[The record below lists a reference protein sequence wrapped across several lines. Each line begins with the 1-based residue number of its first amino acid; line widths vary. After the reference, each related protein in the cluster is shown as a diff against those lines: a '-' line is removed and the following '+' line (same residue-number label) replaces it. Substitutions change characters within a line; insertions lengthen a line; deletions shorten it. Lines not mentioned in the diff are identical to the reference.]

1 MARETTKR
9 TVETPEGRSDY
20 VTQLMRECSLL
31 REEVDRL
38 NIVIKYKDITINSM
52 KKDNENISDELSKLR
67 NK

>member
-9 TVETPEGRSDY
+9 MVETPEGRSDY
-20 VTQLMRECSLL
+20 VTRLMRECNML

-52 KKDNENISDELSKLR
+52 KKYNENISDELSKLR

>member
-9 TVETPEGRSDY
+9 MVETPEGRSDY
-20 VTQLMRECSLL
+20 VTQLMRECNIL

>member
-9 TVETPEGRSDY
+9 MVETPEERSDY
-20 VTQLMRECSLL
+20 VTQLMRECNIL

-38 NIVIKYKDITINSM
+38 NIVIKYKDITINAIL
-52 KKDNENISDELSKLR
+52 KANEKISDELSKER

>member
-9 TVETPEGRSDY
+9 MVETPEGRSDY
-20 VTQLMRECSLL
+20 VTQLMRECNIL

-38 NIVIKYKDITINSM
+38 NIVIKYKDITINGM

>member
-9 TVETPEGRSDY
+9 MVETPEGRSDY
-20 VTQLMRECSLL
+20 VTQLMRECNIL

-52 KKDNENISDELSKLR
+52 KKENENISDELSKLR

>member
-9 TVETPEGRSDY
+9 MVETPEGRSDY
-20 VTQLMRECSLL
+20 VTQLMRECNLL

-38 NIVIKYKDITINSM
+38 NIVIKYKDITINGM
-52 KKDNENISDELSKLR
+52 KKDNEKISDELSKLR

>member
-9 TVETPEGRSDY
+9 MVETPEGRSDY
-20 VTQLMRECSLL
+20 VTQLMRECNIL

-38 NIVIKYKDITINSM
+38 NIVIKYKDITINGM
-52 KKDNENISDELSKLR
+52 KKDNEKISDELSKLR

>member
-9 TVETPEGRSDY
+9 MVETPEGRSDY
-20 VTQLMRECSLL
+20 VTQLMRECNIL

-52 KKDNENISDELSKLR
+52 KKDNEKISDELSKLR

>member
-9 TVETPEGRSDY
+9 MVETPEGHSDY
-20 VTQLMRECSLL
+20 VTQLMRECNLL

-38 NIVIKYKDITINSM
+38 NIVIKYKDIAINGM
-52 KKDNENISDELSKLR
+52 KKDNEKISDELSKLR